1 MNRVLAGM
9 AAGLAVSALM
19 LPSPAMAD
27 FFIKKNK
34 PKATAPQTTQQRPTR
49 APRRTR
55 PSEVRQD
62 DAAPPVPLGGG
73 IDPLLMQQAVV
84 EARYSAQLDRDPATK
99 TAVLQVTNG
108 KSGWSVNFKNCA
120 DGAKCGAM
128 EFYTLWR
135 VSNEANVCKVWS
147 SDVARDPSHTLGQPF
162 CYVVPD
168 LARQFH
174 LKLSTEQSPYAD
186 LGRLPPEEAKQRMG
200 AMIVTWSSA
209 LNELPKA
216 WEIASAKCPRATDN
230 CGTGPAPQAKASRS
244 Y

>member
-1 MNRVLAGM
+1 MNRVLAAM
-9 AAGLAVSALM
+9 AAGLAASALM
-19 LPSPAMAD
+19 LPSAAMAD

-34 PKATAPQTTQQRPTR
+34 PKATAPQTTQQRPAR
-49 APRRTR
+49 PPRRTK

-62 DAAPPVPLGGG
+62 DAPPPVPFAG
-73 IDPLLMQQAVV
+73 IDPLLMQQAVI
-84 EARYSAQLDRDPATK
+84 EAKYSAQLDRDPTTK

-120 DGAKCGAM
+120 DNNKCGAM

-135 VSNEANVCKVWS
+135 VSNEANVCKVWG
-147 SDVARDPSHTLGQPF
+147 SDVARDPSRTLGQPF

-174 LKLSTEQSPYAD
+174 LKLSTEQSPYSD
-186 LGRLPPEEAKQRMG
+186 LGRLSPEEAKQRMG
-200 AMIVTWSSA
+200 AMIVTWSEA
-209 LNELPKA
+209 LTQLPKA
-216 WEIASAKCPRATDN
+216 WEIASAKCPRATDT
-230 CGTGPAPQAKASRS
+230 CGAGPAPQAKAPRS